1 MKILAPL
8 VTIVALAGSA
18 GANAD
23 PSGRAPMAD
32 AARQQFDRGAALY
45 QAGEYAAAIA
55 TFEQGQRLD
64 PHPDFLYALAQAY
77 RKQGDCSRA
86 IALYQ
91 AFLAT
96 RPPTTEA
103 ARARANLERCPLA
116 PTPTPTPPSAALS
129 IAPSAVPPA
138 APAATGEDGGTPWY
152 RDTFG
157 DALLATGLVA
167 AGVGA
172 TYLVLGNVAHDEA
185 GRAAN
190 LADVERLVGDGVR
203 DRKIGAWCLAGGGA
217 FALAALLRY
226 ALRSSPPARPD
237 RAVRVV
243 PRAGSILVAWE
254 ARF

>member
-116 PTPTPTPPSAALS
+116 PAPTPPSTPLS
-129 IAPSAVPPA
+129 IAPSPVPPA

-172 TYLVLGNVAHDEA
+172 TYLVLGNSAHDEA

-203 DRKIGAWCLAGGGA
+203 DRKIGTWCLAGGGA
-217 FALAALLRY
+217 FALAALARY
-226 ALRSSPPARPD
+226 ALRSSPPSGPD